1 MKLLRLGQ
9 KGQERLAVI
18 DIEGNY
24 RNLSADYSDL
34 SNGFLPNL
42 YQLESLDLEAYPV
55 IDDFPRIGPC
65 VADVGKFICVVLNY
79 SDYTAESNMLSPK
92 EPILIFKARSAIC
105 GPNDDIIIP
114 PGSSKTDWEVELG
127 VIIGKEARC
136 ASEADA
142 IDHVAGYCV
151 VNELP
156 GRSYQLKCGGQW
168 VKEKSS
174 VTFGSIGPW
183 LITKDELLNPG
194 DLSIWLDADGHRFQD
209 GSTQIMIFGVPNL
222 ISYISHFMSLQSG
235 DVISTRRPPGVGM
248 GQDPEVYLRP
258 GQTTQFEVDRL
269 GEQKQKT
276 VISIQ
281 SSANALN

>member
-18 DIEGNY
+18 DSEGNY
-24 RNLSADYSDL
+24 RDLSADYSDL

-65 VADVGKFICVVLNY
+65 VAHVGKFICVGLNY
-79 SDYTAESNMLSPK
+79 SDHTAESNMLSPK
-92 EPILIFKARSAIC
+92 EPIIIFKAISAIC

-127 VIIGKEARC
+127 VVIGKEARF
-136 ASEADA
+136 AREVDA
-142 IDHVAGYCV
+142 IHHVADYCIIH
-151 VNELP
+151 ELS
-156 GRSYQLKCGGQW
+156 GRFYQLERGGQW
-168 VKEKSS
+168 VKGKSS
-174 VTFGSIGPW
+174 VTFGPIGPW

-194 DLSIWLDADGHRFQD
+194 DLSMWLGVDGHRFQD
-209 GSTQIMIFGVPNL
+209 GSTQIMIFGGPNL
-222 ISYISHFMSLQSG
+222 ISYISHFISLQSG
-235 DVISTRRPPGVGM
+235 DVFSTRRPPGVGM
-248 GQDPEVYLRP
+248 GQDPEVYLSP
-258 GQTTQFEVDRL
+258 GQTTQLEVDGL
-269 GEQKQKT
+269 GEQKKKT
-276 VISIQ
+276 VISTQ